1 MIMKSVKKHI
11 IIRLP
16 KSKLRFFNENKDKI
30 LQIIDEIIQKN
41 IEIRRIED
49 LEIYSE
55 RVSLTVDELYY
66 QKLQELAE
74 KYKMPISTLIRNII
88 FQIS

>member
-1 MIMKSVKKHI
+1 MMKNIKKHI

-16 KSKLRFFNENKDKI
+16 RSKVGIFEKYKDRIPKTV
-30 LQIIDEIIQKN
+30 DEIIQKN

-49 LEIYSE
+49 FEIYDV

-66 QKLQELAE
+66 QKLEELAK
-74 KYKMPISTLIRNII
+74 KYKMPVSTLIRNII
-88 FQIS
+88 FQLS